1 MTESEAIVT
10 RLEGGYAWL
19 EILDRPS
26 GCGKCE
32 SAGSCGGSGSFQRV
46 PNAVGARVGDHVLV
60 GVADGAILTAAV
72 VSYAVPLATTLGG
85 AIAGGGLGGEV
96 VAVAGAVLG
105 LLIGWLSLRFLD
117 RRMATR
123 REPLLALRIKPAVI
137 RLQRISGS

>member
-60 GVADGAILTAAV
+60 GVADGAVLAAAV
-72 VSYAVPLATTLGG
+72 VSYALPLATMLVG
-85 AIAGGGLGGEV
+85 AIIGGSLGDEAI
-96 VAVAGAVLG
+96 AVAGAVLG
-105 LLIGWLSLRFLD
+105 LLAGWLSLRFLD
-117 RRMATR
+117 RRLASR
-123 REPLLALRIKPAVI
+123 REPLLALRIKPVVFG
-137 RLQRISGS
+137 LQRISKS